1 MLEVLVADDDDAVRQ
16 SVAEALES
24 AGHHVTEARDGAQ
37 AMRLIGS
44 RVFDVAV
51 CDVHMP
57 NVGGMT
63 VLRRLRRDAP
73 GTAVILMTAFG
84 SVPDAVE
91 SLRDGAVDYVTK
103 PFDPYEFTSTVV
115 EPIAQRQRLRKS
127 FEIARARV
135 VARATGEPIVADSPA
150 MRAVLDR
157 IEVIAGTDVSVLVAG
172 DRGVGKELVAR
183 VIHAQGARR
192 WGPLLIVDC
201 ALLSEA
207 LQAHDGDSFEFDEAL
222 GGTLVLDGVE
232 RLSIPAQARLVR
244 ALVEPSAQPRRGA
257 DQCPRG
263 LRLITLTREKLDER
277 LAAGALLESLYY
289 RLNGVRIQVPALRQR
304 TADLC
309 ALVAQLMEE
318 LEPPGTT
325 RPQVLPA
332 AWEALEAYD
341 YPGNVRELR
350 WILEHALAV
359 SEGGPIDAEHLPPEV
374 RSPSVTHVTDR

>member
-1 MLEVLVADDDDAVRQ
+1 MLEVLVADDDDTVRQ
-16 SVAEALES
+16 SVAEALQT
-24 AGHHVTEARDGAQ
+24 AGHHVTEAKDGAQ

-57 NVGGMT
+57 NIGGLT
-63 VLRRLRRDAP
+63 VLRRLRREAP

-84 SVPDAVE
+84 SVPDAVD

-103 PFDPYEFTSTVV
+103 PFDPYEFTSNVV
-115 EPIAQRQRLRKS
+115 EPIAQRQQLRKT
-127 FEIARARV
+127 FEMARARV

-157 IEVIAGTDVSVLVAG
+157 IEVIAGTDVSVLVTG

-183 VIHAQGARR
+183 AIHAQGPRR
-192 WGPLLIVDC
+192 WGPLVIVDC
-201 ALLSEA
+201 SLLLEV
-207 LQAHDGDSFEFDEAL
+207 LQTPEGESFQFDEAL

-232 RLSIPAQARLVR
+232 SLSVPAQARLVR
-244 ALVEPSAQPRRGA
+244 SLLAPAALPRRGA
-257 DQCPRG
+257 DWCPRG
-263 LRLITLTREKLDER
+263 LRLITLSRQKLEER
-277 LAAGALLESLYY
+277 VASGAVIESLYY
-289 RLNGVRIQVPALRQR
+289 RLNGVRIQVPTLQNR

-309 ALVAQLMEE
+309 GLVAQLMEE

-325 RPQVLPA
+325 RPQVSPA
-332 AWEALEAYD
+332 AWEALTRYA
-341 YPGNVRELR
+341 YPGSVRELR

-359 SEGGPIDAEHLPPEV
+359 SDGGPIEADHLPPEV
-374 RSPSVTHVTDR
+374 RSPPVAHVTDR